1 METNHDESNLSKKN
15 LDAINIDSGFTK
27 FCGVVKL
34 CNYKQAL
41 SYFQKDPN
49 SFENI
54 HIKLET
60 RQQKQTL
67 FFDGFINTF
76 HPNDEVKK
84 SQELYKKI
92 QAFKDKR
99 YNSKTIKLE
108 GSLDITITSIEYF
121 IYPDDLLIYVLTLS
135 NAGLSLSELQ
145 KRNFMIKM
153 VNWYGTD
160 KRIHDNYLKLFD
172 DIFKINTPQATA
184 TESMELKP
192 DTREKFHRLF
202 MGNMFYIYQAV
213 KLQEKGDSV
222 FHDYGDRLLYEL
234 TTILDDDTIGM
245 MTDPNHVFYPA
256 PEYYENFMKKSMLKV
271 YNDWS
276 ALVTIDTFCVLM
288 KSSLK
293 GFNYEQWEDERFKLF
308 LNSVLLKNY
317 LVKCNEKFQ
326 TEPVTTS
333 TKDGFLKFER
343 IFNLRTVSYNSLPQL
358 IYEKIRRSFEIG
370 EELALVNQKIS
381 QFSDNRN
388 QQKDRILNYV
398 LAFIALLSVIS
409 FLNDGYQWLE
419 AVGKINFIQE
429 YITLTGKE
437 LPVSILLFILVIALF
452 FTILGVRKFIDKS
465 NK

>member
-1 METNHDESNLSKKN
+1 METNHDESNLN
-15 LDAINIDSGFTK
+15 QEDLNAINIDSGFTK

-41 SYFQKDPN
+41 SYFQKCD
-49 SFENI
+49 SFEEI
-54 HIKLET
+54 LITDKT
-60 RQQKQTL
+60 RQEKQTL

-76 HPNDEVKK
+76 HPNVARK
-84 SQELYKKI
+84 SQEIYKKI
-92 QAFKDKR
+92 HAFRDTR
-99 YNSKTIKLE
+99 YSSKTIELGE
-108 GSLDITITSIEYF
+108 NIDINVTSIEYY

-135 NAGLSLSELQ
+135 NVGLSLSELQ

-160 KRIHDNYLKLFD
+160 KCKYHDDYLKLFD

-184 TESMELKP
+184 TESIELKP

-202 MGNMFYIYQAV
+202 MGNMFYIYQVV
-213 KLQEKGDSV
+213 KLPQKGDSV

-245 MTDPNHVFYPA
+245 MTNPNHSFYPA
-256 PEYYENFMKKSMLKV
+256 SQYYENFMKKSMLKV

-288 KSSLK
+288 KSSLRA
-293 GFNYEQWEDERFKLF
+293 FNYEQWEDERFKLF

-326 TEPVTTS
+326 TEPVTTT

-358 IYEKIRRSFEIG
+358 IYEKIRRSFEIE

-437 LPVSILLFILVIALF
+437 LPVSIFLLILVIALF
-452 FTILGVRKFIDKS
+452 FTILGVRKFFDKS